1 MGAAS
6 GADLA
11 GLIEGYSQ
19 RVDLVR
25 RQLGQVIFGQ
35 EETVE
40 QALISIL
47 SGGHVLLIG
56 VPGLAKTKLVDSLG
70 QVLGV
75 DAQRVQCTPDLMPS
89 DIVGSEVLEESE
101 SGRRSFR
108 FIKGP
113 VFCQLLMADEI
124 NRASPRTQ
132 SALLQA
138 MQERKVSVAGH
149 TYNLPEPF
157 HVLATQNPLEQEGT
171 YPLPEAQLDR
181 FLLKVVIGYPSH
193 DDEVRMVTTVG
204 HGRTAGEFDLSQVRA
219 VASAAEI
226 VAMQRGTAQVAL
238 DPVVLDYAVR
248 IARATR
254 TAHGIAM
261 GAGPRGSLA
270 LVRAAR
276 AHAVLQGRDFVTP
289 DDVRE
294 IAKPALRHRITLAP
308 ELQIEGQSP
317 DDALHALLAK
327 VEAPRK

>member
-1 MGAAS
+1 MNDVTPAVLS
-6 GADLA
+6 GPALS
-11 GLIEGYSQ
+11 EK
-19 RVDLVR
+19 VDAI
-25 RQLGQVIFGQ
+25 RQQIARAFVGQ
-35 EETVE
+35 EAVLE
-40 QALISIL
+40 QLLLALIA
-47 SGGHVLLIG
+47 GGHVLLEG
-56 VPGLAKTKLVDSLG
+56 VPGLGKTLLVRALAAAT
-70 QVLGV
+70 QCTH
-75 DAQRVQCTPDLMPS
+75 ARVQFTPDLMPS
-89 DIVGSEVLEESE
+89 DVCGHAFYDPKSE
-101 SGRRSFR
+101 SFKIRR
-108 FIKGP
+108 GP
-113 VFCQLLMADEI
+113 VFTHLLLADEI
-124 NRASPRTQ
+124 NRAPAKTQ
-132 SALLQA
+132 SALLEV
-138 MQERKVSVAGH
+138 MQEQQVTIESRSFA
-149 TYNLPEPF
+149 LEPPF
-157 HVLATQNPLEQEGT
+157 MTVATQNPVEQEGT

-289 DDVRE
+289 DDVRT
-294 IAKPALRHRITLAP
+294 IALPALRHRVALSP
-308 ELQIEGQSP
+308 EMQIEGREV
-317 DDALHALLAK
+317 DHALTAMLLR
-327 VEAPRK
+327 VEAPRT